1 MEMTKTNPAP
11 RLSHSACAL
20 LTSDAEVGGPARSD
34 DGHRALAAPC
44 SASAKSNCQV
54 LWMSFLLRLRRT
66 RSWRP
71 RARSRLVSS
80 LVVCRR

>member
-44 SASAKSNCQV
+44 SASAN
-54 LWMSFLLRLRRT
+54 
-66 RSWRP
+66 RSWR
-71 RARSRLVSS
+71 ASKAQCSRGL
-80 LVVCRR
+80 RGPGRW